1 MEVVGVRAMAERAMF
16 VPQTSTKM
24 KEFQYAVLY
33 VFQVKPDRQ
42 ADFEEAWEA
51 VTDFIQSENG
61 SGGSRLYR
69 ASETTYWAHAL
80 WPSKEA
86 LVSAQLPVQAANARE
101 VMVDT
106 CESIESMGEGTLVC
120 DRWSVEG

>member
-1 MEVVGVRAMAERAMF
+1 
-16 VPQTSTKM
+16 M

-33 VFQVKPDRQ
+33 VFQVKPGRQ
-42 ADFEEAWEA
+42 DDFEEAWAA
-51 VTDFIQSENG
+51 VTEEIQKENG

-86 LVSAQLPVQAANARE
+86 LVGASLPVQAANARE
-101 VMVDT
+101 VMVDA
-106 CESIESMGEGTLVC
+106 CESIESMGEGTLVS
-120 DRWSVEG
+120 DLWSSAGQ

>member
-1 MEVVGVRAMAERAMF
+1 MF
-16 VPQTSTKM
+16 VPQTSTIM

-51 VTDFIQSENG
+51 VTDEIRNANG

-69 ASETTYWAHAL
+69 ASDTTYWAHAL

-86 LVSAQLPVQAANARE
+86 LVNAQLPVQAANARE
-101 VMVDT
+101 VMVDA
-106 CESIESMGEGTLVC
+106 CESIESMGEGTLVS
-120 DRWSVEG
+120 DRWGVN